1 MVMLSLC
8 IIIAIAVVFQLN
20 KISIKN
26 YVHNLFTKKQ
36 NKTKKNPTKKTHTHI
51 KGYRVISPHDKI
63 HP

>member
-36 NKTKKNPTKKTHTHI
+36 NKTKQKKPNKKDPHTH
-51 KGYRVISPHDKI
+51 KRVSRYFAS
-63 HP
+63 